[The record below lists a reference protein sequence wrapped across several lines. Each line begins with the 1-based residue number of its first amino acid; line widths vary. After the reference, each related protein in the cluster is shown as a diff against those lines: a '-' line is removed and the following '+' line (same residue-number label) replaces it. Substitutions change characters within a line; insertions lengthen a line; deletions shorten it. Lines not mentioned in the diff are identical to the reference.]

1 MTSSDSFSPS
11 DFDAWAET
19 YDHDVTNGQKFPFD
33 GYEQALETVVKLAAP
48 QCGMSVLDIGT
59 GTGNLALQ
67 FAERGCELWCTDF
80 SESMLEKA
88 REKLPQAHFVLHD
101 LRANWPAELERRF
114 DLIVSAYV
122 FHHFELNEKVNL
134 CKELFTKRLTPHG
147 KLVIADLSFK
157 NKIVMDAFAKSVG
170 ELWETEFYWLAE
182 ESLLALENANLK
194 ANYVQISGCAGVYRI
209 SA

>member
-1 MTSSDSFSPS
+1 
-11 DFDAWAET
+11 
-19 YDHDVTNGQKFPFD
+19 
-33 GYEQALETVVKLAAP
+33 
-48 QCGMSVLDIGT
+48 MSVLDIGT

-80 SESMLEKA
+80 SKSMLEKA

-122 FHHFELNEKVNL
+122 FHHFELNEKINL
-134 CKELFTKRLTPHG
+134 CKELFTERLTPHG

-182 ESLLALENANLK
+182 ESLPALENANLK
-194 ANYVQISGCAGVYRI
+194 AHYVQISGCAGVYCI
-209 SA
+209 FA